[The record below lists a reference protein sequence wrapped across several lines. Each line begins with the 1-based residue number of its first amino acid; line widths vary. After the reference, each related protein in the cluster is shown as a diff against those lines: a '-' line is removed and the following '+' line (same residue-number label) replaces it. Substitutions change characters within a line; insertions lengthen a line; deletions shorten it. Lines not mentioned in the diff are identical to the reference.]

1 MSSSVVTTLKYLAC
15 ISWNFL
21 EFLEEKL
28 CKMTF
33 SFRKWRLSLW
43 IARTQMIWYDGDDL
57 LQKKKNDPKSF
68 KLHTDLI
75 QLLQLHSWLLF
86 YDISKKKAVKKWSYP
101 SWLILFPNFLPQ
113 WWCQQCQ
120 NQSWC
125 AWMKKT
131 FWRDKNTSYSV
142 VPRTITKTLAL
153 SKKKE
158 KTNKIKICNT
168 DDLWWSHSEN
178 AVASISKTMKI

>member
-1 MSSSVVTTLKYLAC
+1 MEVEPLNCEDPNDMVWWWWSTS
-15 ISWNFL
+15 
-21 EFLEEKL
+21 EKR
-28 CKMTF
+28 KMTPRA
-33 SFRKWRLSLW
+33 SNYIRIWSNSYNYIHDYYSMISL
-43 IARTQMIWYDGDDL
+43 
-57 LQKKKNDPKSF
+57 KKM
-68 KLHTDLI
+68 
-75 QLLQLHSWLLF
+75 
-86 YDISKKKAVKKWSYP
+86 AVKKWSYP

-113 WWCQQCQ
+113 WRCQQCQ

-158 KTNKIKICNT
+158 NRTKSKFVILMIYV
-168 DDLWWSHSEN
+168 WSHSERR
-178 AVASISKTMKI
+178 SSE

>member
-1 MSSSVVTTLKYLAC
+1 MEVEPLNCEDPNDMVWWWWSTS
-15 ISWNFL
+15 
-21 EFLEEKL
+21 EKNRPQEL
-28 CKMTF
+28 
-33 SFRKWRLSLW
+33 
-43 IARTQMIWYDGDDL
+43 QM
-57 LQKKKNDPKSF
+57 
-68 KLHTDLI
+68 TDLI
-75 QLLQLHSWLLF
+75 QLLTITFIIIILWYL
-86 YDISKKKAVKKWSYP
+86 YKRKAVKKWSYP
-101 SWLILFPNFLPQ
+101 RWLLFPNFLPQ
-113 WWCQQCQ
+113 WRCQQCQ